1 MSQSTPINMLRRNQN
16 NDNQSSNTGNMQSG
30 NSNMQ
35 QMQPMQQQQQQQQQQ
50 QSNMSSDSQLVD
62 DILKEMGESP
72 GMDQQSNI
80 NSQTIQYAMDRA
92 QVPPNKYISQQNV
105 DDTNDENNNTY
116 SKKIMMDQQ
125 QNQHGFLNQLGFT
138 LSGDSFKEKIMNNMK
153 YPILVFIICFI
164 ISLPEC
170 NRFIFGFVPKMLLE
184 SGQVS
189 FAGVILKAFIGMLLY
204 ICISL
209 FI

>member
-1 MSQSTPINMLRRNQN
+1 MAQSTPINMLRRNQN

-35 QMQPMQQQQQQQQQQ
+35 QMQPMQQQQQQQQ

-92 QVPPNKYISQQNV
+92 QVPPNKYISPQSV

-189 FAGVILKAFIGMLLY
+189 FAGVMLKAFIGMLLY

>member
-30 NSNMQ
+30 NMQ
-35 QMQPMQQQQQQQQQQ
+35 SGNMQPMQQMHPGNMQQG
-50 QSNMSSDSQLVD
+50 NMSSDSQLVD

-92 QVPPNKYISQQNV
+92 QVPPNKYISPQHG
-105 DDTNDENNNTY
+105 DEKDEDNNNTY
-116 SKKIMMDQQ
+116 SKKMMMDQQ
-125 QNQHGFLNQLGFT
+125 QNQTGFLNQLGFT
-138 LSGDSFKEKIMNNMK
+138 LSGDSLKEKIMNNMK

-170 NRFIFGFVPKMLLE
+170 NRFIFGFAPKLLLE

-189 FAGVILKAFIGMLLY
+189 FGGVILKAFIGMLLY